1 MFEKLSQFAE
11 RTASSASR
19 REFLGGLGK
28 AALGLAAAAAGL
40 LVMPGRASAD
50 KPCGPGYHRSGCG
63 HGYSICCPKGTHCV
77 ESRYSVYC
85 A

>member
-1 MFEKLSQFAE
+1 MLERFRQLAE
-11 RTASSASR
+11 QTANNASR

-40 LVMPGRASAD
+40 LALPNKASAD
-50 KPCGPGYHRSGCG
+50 KSCGPGYHRSGCG
-63 HGYSICCPKGTHCV
+63 HGYSICCPKGTHCY
-77 ESRYSVYC
+77 EGRYSYTC